1 MTRET
6 ALTSRA
12 GGFSL
17 IEVLIAALILMVIL
31 LGMVPLFTRSITNNI
46 QGFDYTEVSNYAKS
60 RAEEFIQ
67 FPFNSPNLTVPI
79 GSESLEVT
87 DFFSRKTHEWVDDL
101 AEGEHALFTRT
112 TQVRQFGINDV
123 QNPLDGGTS
132 TDRVHLKEI
141 TVTVEGAGLPGSLG
155 TGKEISVRVMKS
167 Q

>member
-1 MTRET
+1 MKRMRAPRER
-6 ALTSRA
+6 SD
-12 GGFSL
+12 GFSL

-31 LGMVPLFTRSITNNI
+31 LGMVPLFTRSVTNNI

-60 RAEEFIQ
+60 RAEEFLQ
-67 FPFNSPNLTVPI
+67 FPFNSPNLTVPV

-87 DFFSRKTHEWVDDL
+87 EFFSRQTHEWVDDL
-101 AEGEHALFTRT
+101 PDGEDALFTRT
-112 TQVRQFGINDV
+112 TQVRQFGVNDV
-123 QNPLDGGTS
+123 QNPLDGGAS
-132 TDRVHLKEI
+132 ANRVHLKEI